1 MHLPVRGNDER
12 IFIYLLFIHSYIL
25 ILVDKRAILQSKLSI
40 FIYIHINSLCI
51 YFNPVSFYKAQ

>member
-12 IFIYLLFIHSYIL
+12 IFIYLLFIHLYIL

-40 FIYIHINSLCI
+40 NINIHIYSV
-51 YFNPVSFYKAQ
+51 YFF